1 MICDSFVCKHG
12 VSCINEPICDLYKC
26 PRYVSAGA
34 DVCNLC
40 LYQLA
45 CSRRKSKKYE
55 IANGKVK
62 RRK

>member
-26 PRYVSAGA
+26 PRYVSAKA
-34 DVCNLC
+34 DACNLC

-45 CSRRKSKKYE
+45 CSRKKVE
-55 IANGKVK
+55 KV
-62 RRK
+62 